1 MATRS
6 TPGIDSIGLLAGAL
20 AYLWWGLSPLFWSA
34 LDGIAATDIVAH
46 RVLWALPFCAVL
58 LLLRGHL
65 GRALAALRDPR
76 QLRLLAASAAVV
88 SINWGLFVW
97 AIGAGRVAEASLGYF
112 MQPLVAVLI
121 GFVFFRERL
130 LPLQWLAIGLAAA
143 GVLVY
148 AAGIAGLPLV
158 AVGIS
163 VSFAI
168 YGALRKI
175 VAVDSL
181 DGLFIETLLLGPL
194 ALGWILW
201 HDGAGLGRLGSGI
214 DLLLL
219 ATGAFTAIPL
229 IAFVS
234 AARRLALGTLG
245 VLFYLNPSCQFLLAV
260 LWFDEP
266 MGRREALAFAL
277 VWGGVLLYLLAMAQ
291 QLRRVRRMAGE
302 NA

>member
-1 MATRS
+1 MATHS
-6 TPGIDSIGLLAGAL
+6 TSGIDGIGLFAGVL

-34 LDGIAATDIVAH
+34 LAGIDAADIVAH
-46 RVLWALPFCAVL
+46 RVLWALPFCAL
-58 LLLRGHL
+58 LLLWRGHL
-65 GRALAALRDPR
+65 GRAVTALRDR
-76 QLRLLAASAAVV
+76 QQLGLLTASAAVV
-88 SINWGLFVW
+88 SINWGLYIW

-112 MQPLVAVLI
+112 MQPLVTVLI

-130 LPLQWLAIGLAAA
+130 APLQWLALGFAAA
-143 GVLVY
+143 GVAVY
-148 AAGIAGLPLV
+148 AAGIGGLPLV

-168 YGALRKI
+168 YGALRKF
-175 VAVDSL
+175 VAVDSV

-194 ALGWILW
+194 ALGWILL
-201 HDGAGLGRLGSGI
+201 HEGAGLGSRGTGT

-245 VLFYLNPSCQFLLAV
+245 VLFYINPACQFLLAV
-260 LWFDEP
+260 FWFGEP
-266 MGRREALAFAL
+266 VHPSDVIAFAL
-277 VWGGVLLYLLAMAQ
+277 VWAGVLLYLIALAQ
-291 QLRRVRRMAGE
+291 QLRRLRRVGGVA
-302 NA
+302 A